1 MRELF
6 LMAFAFSIKYEGGS
20 SAKGRK
26 QERSGEDVRI
36 LRGEV
41 KLYHFEE
48 WESKFNAEVV
58 LLGKDECSGEAY
70 DHKYFK

>member
-1 MRELF
+1 MRQDDHLKAE
-6 LMAFAFSIKYEGGS
+6 SRRGVGK
-20 SAKGRK
+20 R
-26 QERSGEDVRI
+26 

-41 KLYHFEE
+41 KVYHLEV

-58 LLGKDECSGEAY
+58 LLGKDQCSVEAY